1 MASAILAAMR
11 LELTKCVIRS
21 FEWSDAASIAK
32 HADNRAVWMNLRD
45 LFPHPYTRQDANK
58 WIMYLHKQGPAA
70 TEFAIEVGDDVIGSI
85 GFRIQKDM
93 ERHSAEI
100 GYWLGQ
106 DCWGRGIATEALRA
120 LTHYAFSHYEQL
132 LRIYAYVFEWNTASM
147 RVLEKC
153 GYEREGWLRKSTI
166 KVGKVI
172 DQALYAKL
180 RDTVDLIP

>member
-1 MASAILAAMR
+1 MRLILAR
-11 LELTKCVIRS
+11 CVVRS
-21 FEWSDAASIAK
+21 FEWSDAASITQ
-32 HADNRAVWMNLRD
+32 HADNRAVWINLRD
-45 LFPHPYTRQDANK
+45 LFPHPYTRKDANR
-58 WIMYLHKQGPAA
+58 WIMYLHKQGAAA
-70 TEFAIEVGDDVIGSI
+70 TEFAIDVGGEVIGSI

-100 GYWLGQ
+100 AYWVGQGY
-106 DCWGRGIATEALRA
+106 WGRGIATEALRA
-120 LTHYAFSHYEQL
+120 LTDYAFSHYEQL

-166 KVGKVI
+166 KDGKVI

-180 RDTVDLIP
+180 RDSVEAK

>member
-1 MASAILAAMR
+1 MR
-11 LELTKCVIRS
+11 LELTKCIVRS
-21 FEWSDAASIAK
+21 FEWADAASIAK
-32 HADNRAVWMNLRD
+32 HADNRAVWINLRD
-45 LFPHPYTRQDANK
+45 LFPHPYTRKDANK
-58 WIMYLHKQGPAA
+58 WIMYLHEQGAAA
-70 TEFAIEVGDDVIGSI
+70 TEFAIEAGGEVIGSV

-106 DCWGRGIATEALRA
+106 DYWGRGIATEALRT
-120 LTHYAFSHYEQL
+120 LTEYAFSRYEYL

-166 KVGKVI
+166 KDGKVI

-180 RDTVDLIP
+180 RGNVEGK